1 MPPLT
6 DEQLSTLTPE
16 EQSAIRDAEKE
27 DGLDVDA
34 LRKIAGPDDTS
45 SKDDDDDA
53 PTAAAAAAGGAPPIE
68 GQGAGPGAAAA
79 APAPPAPPAPGAAAD
94 AAADATPA
102 PATVQARRYEAK
114 LPDNYDATVQDL
126 ATRESELRAKF
137 KAGEIE
143 FDDFEEQRGAILTE
157 REGLLVARTKAEVSQ
172 EFNAQGAAQEWA
184 AEVDKLMTKAATPE
198 GGGVDYR
205 KDAEKASDLD
215 TFVKALAAKPENN
228 DKTMDWFLNE
238 GHRRVQAL
246 HGLTRPEPPP
256 VKDDKAAI
264 AAAVAARAPALVNA
278 PKTLAQVPGSDGP
291 GDIAGEFAEMDRLSG
306 LELEDTI
313 RRMTPAQR
321 ERYLAA

>member
-34 LRKIAGPDDTS
+34 LRKIAASDTS

-53 PTAAAAAAGGAPPIE
+53 PDAAKAGAAAPPIE

-79 APAPPAPPAPGAAAD
+79 AAPAAAAPAPAASAD
-94 AAADATPA
+94 AAPA

-114 LPDNYDATVQDL
+114 LPDNYDATVKDL
-126 ATRESELRAKF
+126 ATREADLRAKF
-137 KAGEIE
+137 KEGDIE
-143 FDDFEEQRGAILTE
+143 FDDFEEQRAAILTE
-157 REGLLVARTKAEVSQ
+157 REGLLVARTKAEVSD
-172 EFNAQGAAQEWA
+172 EFNAQGVTQEWNAKVA
-184 AEVDKLMTKAATPE
+184 ALMDRAATPE

-205 KDAEKASDLD
+205 KDTEKADDLD

-228 DKTMDWFLNE
+228 DKPMEWFLNE

-246 HGLTRPEPPP
+246 HGLTKPVLPPV
-256 VKDDKAAI
+256 VKDDKATI
-264 AAAVAARAPALVNA
+264 AAAVAARVPALDGA
-278 PKTLAQVPGSDGP
+278 PKTLAHVPGSDGP
-291 GDIAGEFAEMDRLSG
+291 GDIGGEFAELDQLNG
-306 LELEDTI
+306 LALEDKI
-313 RRMTPAQR
+313 RNMTPVQR
-321 ERYLAA
+321 ERYLAS